1 MNVIYIVKRPTV
13 RTAHA
18 LTNFVLPGDTVVATI
33 FPGSCESVDAKDF
46 IGSPDRRAFDSEL
59 NCTSEQLVQAM
70 INEGSKQ
77 TYAIKLLD
85 SEYPD
90 HNITPARRT
99 LTEREA
105 EAIAFRD
112 AGRVTE

>member
-1 MNVIYIVKRPTV
+1 MNVIHIVKRPTV
-13 RTAHA
+13 RTEHA
-18 LTNFVLPGDTVVATI
+18 LSNFVLPGDTVISTI

-46 IGSPDRRAFDSEL
+46 IGSPDRRAFDHEL
-59 NCTSEQLVQAM
+59 DCTSEQLVQAM
-70 INEGSKQ
+70 VNAGGKQ

-85 SEYPD
+85 AEYPD
-90 HNITPARRT
+90 HNITPSTRT

-112 AGRVTE
+112 AGGIAE

>member
-18 LTNFVLPGDTVVATI
+18 LTNFVLPGDTVVSTI
-33 FPGSCESVDAKDF
+33 FPGSAESVDAKDF
-46 IGSPDRRAFDSEL
+46 IGSPDRRAMDHEL
-59 NCTSEQLVQAM
+59 DCTSEQLIRAM
-70 INEGSKQ
+70 LTAGTKQ

-85 SEYPD
+85 ADYPD
-90 HNITPARRT
+90 HTITATRYT
-99 LTEREA
+99 LNEQQA

-112 AGRVTE
+112 AGGITE